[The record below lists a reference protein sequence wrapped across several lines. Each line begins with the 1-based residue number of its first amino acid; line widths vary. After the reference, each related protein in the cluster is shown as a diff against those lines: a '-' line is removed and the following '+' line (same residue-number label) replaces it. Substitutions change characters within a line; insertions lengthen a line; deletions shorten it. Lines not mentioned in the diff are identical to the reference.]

1 MKLQPSST
9 ADFEIVDP
17 GIYPA
22 TIDAVTPK
30 DPNPKFDDAKPQ
42 LEIVW
47 LLDDHDDIKIFS
59 WTGQTYGPKSKLRP
73 WLKVL
78 MPDFDP
84 DTDELDTD
92 DLIGKSARIVVTI
105 KEDTQ
110 GRERNRV
117 TDVMALEPRGR
128 RSAQPQKAAEPA
140 GVAPPPF

>member
-1 MKLQPSST
+1 MKLQPSTS
-9 ADFEIVDP
+9 ADYEIVDP

-30 DPNPKFDDAKPQ
+30 DPNPRFDDAKPQ

-47 LLDDHDDIKIFS
+47 LLDNMQPDVKVFS

-73 WLKVL
+73 WLAIL

-84 DTDELDTD
+84 DKDELDTD
-92 DLIGKSARIVVTI
+92 DLIGKSARIVVTV
-105 KEDTQ
+105 KEDGQ

-117 TDVMALEPRGR
+117 TDVMPLEQR
-128 RSAQPQKAAEPA
+128 RRAAAQPPKAEAPA
-140 GVAPPPF
+140 IPF